1 MAESST
7 PVYEAETVIKNEYD
21 FRREILKAL
30 DNEFPSPSD
39 AKDTELFRKRLLS
52 ALNQE
57 FDQDDIKQT
66 DRFRGK
72 LVKGISELAGGGGG
86 GEDLGIIKANVKFH
100 GTIPEGDTVHIDV
113 HEIGTTGTWAGMVY
127 GAHYEDNRVTGW
139 RSNNANLIFDH
150 ESGEQ
155 ELDFL
160 ILKTGRFSISI
171 PSDRFKSVS
180 GSAEYDESSGLLI
193 VTGDCEVYFE

>member
-39 AKDTELFRKRLLS
+39 AKDTELFRKRLLY

-72 LVKGISELAGGGGG
+72 FVKGISELAGGGGG
-86 GEDLGIIKANVKFH
+86 IPETATVTFTNNNRVSAAVRYVHVNPNTGELSAAQTNTISQGNSQTINRILVGSLLYSTVAGTNSTSTTGDITTTDKQSFH
-100 GTIPEGDTVHIDV
+100 INGDGTITLG
-113 HEIGTTGTWAGMVY
+113 
-127 GAHYEDNRVTGW
+127 
-139 RSNNANLIFDH
+139 
-150 ESGEQ
+150 
-155 ELDFL
+155 
-160 ILKTGRFSISI
+160 
-171 PSDRFKSVS
+171 
-180 GSAEYDESSGLLI
+180 
-193 VTGDCEVYFE
+193 